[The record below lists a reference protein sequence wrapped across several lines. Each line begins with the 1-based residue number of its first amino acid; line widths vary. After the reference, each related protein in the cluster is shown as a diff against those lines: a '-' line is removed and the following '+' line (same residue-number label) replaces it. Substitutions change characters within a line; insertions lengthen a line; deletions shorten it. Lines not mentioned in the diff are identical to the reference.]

1 MENIGYNPYVFKTNL
16 NQIRVIQ
23 NTINAVDMVTVYMEN
38 VIVIQDGVPNQIV
51 VHLLTRLQLKAN
63 NI

>member
-51 VHLLTRLQLKAN
+51 VRLLTRLQLKAN

>member
-63 NI
+63 YI